1 MEYISGLRTKPLT
14 HRSTRPKTALRFSSG
29 ELGVGLKIERRRMPA
44 VFIFG
49 YIIAFSLITRLILPT
64 SPPQW
69 AVWLVFVAF
78 IIGWFLVIGVMTATD
93 SGVRGISRILH
104 EGSAFGISLMRW
116 WLLMSAILFSLALII
131 FLLFYL

>member
-1 MEYISGLRTKPLT
+1 
-14 HRSTRPKTALRFSSG
+14 
-29 ELGVGLKIERRRMPA
+29 MPA